1 MMHSFDM
8 DFVVP
13 RDLPCFAGHFPA
25 MPLVPGAL
33 LLDWAIAE
41 MMARWGVSVPISVKT
56 CKFLQPVL
64 PGDELH
70 LRVGVVDQ
78 RADFIWTK
86 AAYSACTG
94 VLTLGEVA

>member
-1 MMHSFDM
+1 MTSFEM
-8 DFVVP
+8 DFLVP

-41 MMARWGVSVPISVKT
+41 MTARWSVSAPVEVKQ

-64 PGDELH
+64 PGDTLH
-70 LRVGVVDQ
+70 LRVDVVDH
-78 RADFIWTK
+78 RADFVWLR
-86 AAYSACTG
+86 ASQSVCAGA
-94 VLTLGEVA
+94 LTLGEIA